1 MARYFL
7 ITTVIGMFLLVSL
20 LLAALFHLP
29 AGEVSA
35 LNGDQSVCRSPTLA
49 AITSAIPDPADVAP
63 CQVSSGSSLSR
74 AA

>member
-7 ITTVIGMFLLVSL
+7 ITTVIGMFLLISL

-35 LNGDQSVCRSPTLA
+35 LNGDQAVCRSPT
-49 AITSAIPDPADVAP
+49 
-63 CQVSSGSSLSR
+63 
-74 AA
+74 

>member
-20 LLAALFHLP
+20 LLATLFHPP

-35 LNGDQSVCRSPTLA
+35 LKGDQAVCRAPT
-49 AITSAIPDPADVAP
+49 
-63 CQVSSGSSLSR
+63 
-74 AA
+74 